1 MIAISGLFFP
11 IEVLSLPLQLVAYS
25 LPTTNA
31 SALMTGIWDG
41 AGCGAHGWN
50 VLGLVAA
57 MASSLALSA
66 RVFRW
71 E

>member
-1 MIAISGLFFP
+1 MIPISGLFFP

-31 SALMTGIWDG
+31 GALMTGIWDG
-41 AGCGAHGWN
+41 ARWGAHGWN

-57 MASSLALSA
+57 MAAALALSA

>member
-1 MIAISGLFFP
+1 MIATSGLFFP
-11 IEVLSLPLQLVAYS
+11 IEVLSLPLQLMAYS
-25 LPTTNA
+25 LPTTNTG
-31 SALMTGIWDG
+31 ALMAGIWDG
-41 AGCGAHGWN
+41 AGWGAHGWN
-50 VLGLVAA
+50 VLALVAA